1 MRIKE
6 QIKKSGFFWLPSA
19 DSNSSD
25 APPDNAVSGTLSIS
39 DGGNIE
45 LELTQPLVTSIRGF
59 KLDDLNQILGHVETY
74 GRITVDRCKSIT
86 PKHSFVHGEWMES
99 ELIKANRVFTGI
111 RYKEDMPPHFNTF
124 TFSVEG
130 IDEWVGI
137 SGIKV
142 DHQHENRSLT
152 ISYNLPDDILLKLEN
167 EMQLLIKFAATP
179 PGIPATKRAEV
190 SQKIY
195 FRLISKK
202 ARELDEFISVASKL
216 TAFLCFVMN
225 KIVCL
230 ETIRATS
237 DNLRQ
242 DIGSGGTAPIP
253 VEIYCPSW
261 PYAKGEPEIN
271 ELDMLFKYEDIQS
284 CAESIIDKWL
294 QNYEQITPAFDLYF
308 LAKAGTLPTLN
319 LTFLTLAQALEAFH
333 GRTSNE
339 DHEFRKRFEIMT
351 EPFVNF
357 MCGERRPGLIDK
369 IVKTRHYLTHHNK
382 KLESKA
388 AKGQVLQFICRKMNA
403 LFRLQFL
410 KLIGFDEQEINA
422 IVDKC
427 PYFKGECNLGS

>member
-6 QIKKSGFFWLPSA
+6 QIKKSGFFWLPSE
-19 DSNSSD
+19 DSNSFD
-25 APPDNAVSGTLSIS
+25 AVPDDAVSGTLSIS

-45 LELTQPLVTSIRGF
+45 LELSPSLVTGIRDF
-59 KLDDLNQILGHVETY
+59 KLNSLNQILGHVETY
-74 GRITVDRCKSIT
+74 GRVTVDRCQSVTRK
-86 PKHSFVHGEWMES
+86 PSFVHGEWMES

-111 RYKEDMPPHFNTF
+111 RYKEDVPPCFNTV
-124 TFSVEG
+124 TFSIEG

-137 SGIKV
+137 SGIEV
-142 DHQHENRSLT
+142 DCQHENSAIT
-152 ISYNLPDDILLKLEN
+152 ISYNRPEDILLNLEDD
-167 EMQLLIKFAATP
+167 MQLLIRFIATS
-179 PGIPATKRAEV
+179 PGIPATQRAEV

-195 FRLISKK
+195 FELISQD

-230 ETIRATS
+230 ETIWATS

-242 DIGSGGTAPIP
+242 DIGNGRTAPIP

-261 PYAKGEPEIN
+261 PYAKSEPEIY

-284 CAESIIDKWL
+284 RAESVIDKWL
-294 QNYEQITPAFDLYF
+294 QNYEHIAPAFDLYF
-308 LAKAGTLPTLN
+308 LAKAGTLPTLD
-319 LTFLTLAQALEAFH
+319 LQFLTLAQALEAFH

-339 DHEFRKRFEIMT
+339 DHKFKKRFKIMT
-351 EPFVNF
+351 EPFANF

-369 IVKTRHYLTHHNK
+369 IVKKRNYLTHHNK
-382 KLESKA
+382 KLESQV
-388 AKGQVLQFICRKMNA
+388 AKGQELQCICRKMNA

-410 KLIGFDEQEINA
+410 KLIGFDEQEINE

-427 PYFKGECNLGS
+427 PYFKGECNL